1 MLLNISYNSDKNK
14 ELILSLVGKPY
25 NIWSL
30 IKIGKIGSPRLQ
42 IISASKEISKLLSY
56 DNNIDWCNIEL
67 RPKGVII
74 RFRSLLETYGLIIPY
89 YKLTLFK
96 SDSNEYSFYCDTIKI
111 KVIAKTKNSIDFIKK
126 ILIQKSRNFV
136 N

>member
-126 ILIQKSRNFV
+126 ILIQKTKNFV

>member
-1 MLLNISYNSDKNK
+1 MLLNISYNSDKNE
-14 ELILSLVGKPY
+14 ELILSLVGEPY

-126 ILIQKSRNFV
+126 ILIQKTKNFV

>member
-1 MLLNISYNSDKNK
+1 MLLNISYNSDKNE

-30 IKIGKIGSPRLQ
+30 FQIGKIGSPRLQ

-96 SDSNEYSFYCDTIKI
+96 SDSNEYSFYCDVIKI
-111 KVIAKTKNSIDFIKK
+111 KVLAKTKNSIDFIKK
-126 ILIQKSRNFV
+126 ILIQKNKNFV

>member
-1 MLLNISYNSDKNK
+1 MLLNISYNSDKNE
-14 ELILSLVGKPY
+14 ELILSLVGEPY

-42 IISASKEISKLLSY
+42 IISASKEIFKLLSY

-126 ILIQKSRNFV
+126 ILIQKTKNFV

>member
-1 MLLNISYNSDKNK
+1 MLLNISYNSDKNE
-14 ELILSLVGKPY
+14 ELILSLVGEPY

-111 KVIAKTKNSIDFIKK
+111 KLIAKTKNSIDFIKK
-126 ILIQKSRNFV
+126 ILIQKTKNFV

>member
-1 MLLNISYNSDKNK
+1 MLLNISYNSDKNE
-14 ELILSLVGKPY
+14 ELILSLVGEPY

-111 KVIAKTKNSIDFIKK
+111 KVLSNTKNSIDFIKK
-126 ILIQKSRNFV
+126 ILIQKNKNFV

>member
-1 MLLNISYNSDKNK
+1 MLLNISYNSDKNE

-30 IKIGKIGSPRLQ
+30 FQIGKIGSPRLQ
-42 IISASKEISKLLSY
+42 IISASKEISDLLSY
-56 DNNIDWCNIEL
+56 DNNINWCNIEL
-67 RPKGVII
+67 RSKGII
-74 RFRSLLETYGLIIPY
+74 FRFRSLLETYGLIVPY

-96 SDSNEYSFYCDTIKI
+96 SDPNEYSFYCDTIKI
-111 KVIAKTKNSIDFIKK
+111 KVVAKTKNSIDFIKK
-126 ILIQKSRNFV
+126 ILIQKNKNFV

>member
-126 ILIQKSRNFV
+126 ILIQKNKNFV

>member
-111 KVIAKTKNSIDFIKK
+111 KVLAKTKNSIDFIKK
-126 ILIQKSRNFV
+126 ILIQKTKNFV

>member
-1 MLLNISYNSDKNK
+1 MLLNISYNSDKNE

-96 SDSNEYSFYCDTIKI
+96 SDSNEYSFYC
-111 KVIAKTKNSIDFIKK
+111 F
-126 ILIQKSRNFV
+126 R
-136 N
+136 

>member
-1 MLLNISYNSDKNK
+1 MQSFKLNLNII
-14 ELILSLVGKPY
+14 ILSLVGKPY

-42 IISASKEISKLLSY
+42 IISASKEIFKLLSY

-126 ILIQKSRNFV
+126 ILIQKTKNFV